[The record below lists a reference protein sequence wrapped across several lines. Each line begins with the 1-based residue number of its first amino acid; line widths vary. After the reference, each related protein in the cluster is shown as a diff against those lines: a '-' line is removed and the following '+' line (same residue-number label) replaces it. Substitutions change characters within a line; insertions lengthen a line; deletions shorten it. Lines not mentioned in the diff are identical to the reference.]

1 LFWQKHGAVLLA
13 RSPLHRERE
22 RFGMRKM
29 STPVIVWLLV
39 AAKLLFRLLI
49 ANCYGIFRDELYY
62 LACTERAKV

>member
-1 LFWQKHGAVLLA
+1 
-13 RSPLHRERE
+13 
-22 RFGMRKM
+22 MRKM

-62 LACTERAKV
+62 LACAERAKV